1 MHRKNI
7 QVVTSAI
14 TVEEY
19 LVYPYS
25 SGQIDFVDNFKR
37 FLDYMNVEIIDIN
50 SDIAEQASKL
60 RGQYKGFKAMDALQI
75 SSAIAS
81 RCDMFFT
88 NDKQLRQEKEIP
100 CMTMEDLR

>member
-1 MHRKNI
+1 M
-7 QVVTSAI
+7 
-14 TVEEY
+14 
-19 LVYPYS
+19 
-25 SGQIDFVDNFKR
+25 DFVDNFKR

-60 RGQYKGFKAMDALQI
+60 RGQYNGFKAMDTLQI

-88 NDKQLRQEKEIP
+88 NDK
-100 CMTMEDLR
+100 